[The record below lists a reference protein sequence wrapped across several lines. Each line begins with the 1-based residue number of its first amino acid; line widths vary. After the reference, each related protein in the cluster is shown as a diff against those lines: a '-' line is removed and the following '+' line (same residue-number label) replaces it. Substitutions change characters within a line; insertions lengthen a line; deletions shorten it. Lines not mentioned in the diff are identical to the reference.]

1 MVSAWWLL
9 GSFFLGTIAGIIL
22 IALCSANNN

>member
-9 GSFFLGTIAGIIL
+9 GSFFLGTTVGIIL
-22 IALCSANNN
+22 IALVSANKY